1 MDPTKYNAVEY
12 GRPVRRPG
20 DRWAFW
26 YFDPEPI
33 PRQLTLDPA
42 TVMALSEAD
51 AAVGHLEGLGHLITE
66 PQLLIGPYLTSEALA
81 SSRIEGT
88 RASLAEVLAVD
99 AHAGTTG
106 GATVDVAEVQAYVRA
121 TYHGLDLIK
130 TLPLTQRLILEV
142 HDELMTGVRGQ
153 ERTPGEFRRSPVWVG
168 SPTDSPDTAVFVP
181 PLPERLGDLLDD
193 WERFVN
199 DPVPL
204 PTLVRA
210 AMMHYQFETLHPFLD
225 GNGRIGRLLIGLF
238 LHIQGRLTT
247 PLLYLSGY
255 LESHRQEY
263 YDRLQGVRERGEM
276 QEWIQFFCTAVTRQA
291 RDGVDRAGRLVQVR
305 ERYTNQGARLRSRA
319 AELVPLLLTNPFIT
333 TRRVEEALDVGN
345 QGARKLLGQAE
356 QLGWIQQ
363 AGKVGRAGRIVW
375 VAREVLHIM
384 EAPPVYQNLGRGSAQ
399 SVTGGWPGV
408 VTDS

>member
-1 MDPTKYNAVEY
+1 MDPTKYTAATY
-12 GRPVRRPG
+12 GRPARRPG

-33 PRQLTLDPA
+33 PRNLDLEPA

-66 PQLLIGPYLTSEALA
+66 PQLLIGPYVTSEALA

-99 AHAGTTG
+99 AQAGPTG

-121 TYHGLDLIK
+121 TNRGLELIK
-130 TLPLTQRLILEV
+130 TLPLTQRLILDV
-142 HDELMTGVRGQ
+142 HGVLMAGVRGQ
-153 ERTPGEFRRSPVWVG
+153 ERSPGKFRHSPVWVG
-168 SPTDSPDTAVFVP
+168 SPTDSPDTALFVP
-181 PLPERLGDLLDD
+181 PLPERLGGLLDD

-204 PTLVRA
+204 PALVRA
-210 AMMHYQFETLHPFLD
+210 AIMHYQFETLHPFLD
-225 GNGRIGRLLIGLF
+225 GNGRIGRLVIGLF
-238 LHIQGRLTT
+238 LHAQGRLTT

-291 RDGVDRAGRLVQVR
+291 RDGVDRAGRLVRLR
-305 ERYTNQGARLRSRA
+305 EQYTTQGARLRSRA
-319 AELVPLLLTNPFIT
+319 AELVPLLFGNPFMT
-333 TRRVEEALDVGN
+333 TARAEQALGVAN
-345 QGARKLLGQAE
+345 QGARKLLAQAE
-356 QLGWIQQ
+356 QLGWVEQVGTV
-363 AGKVGRAGRIVW
+363 GKAGRIVW
-375 VAREVLHIM
+375 VARDVLDIM
-384 EAPPVYQNLGRGSAQ
+384 EAPPVYAHRDAARWE
-399 SVTGGWPGV
+399 TGGAGWLG
-408 VTDS
+408 TARL